1 MSLITWIVPRGNVSS
16 AEKRAISAIAESM
29 LGISRAS
36 GANFANSVSR
46 SSRSFFFDSITRQD
60 ALDLKSHAKQTSPRL
75 HQPGTS
81 EWTFEQKVVNDAKG
95 VKGTQPVIL
104 TPGTHPTRRVAV
116 KRRKVKF
123 VITSEYGLVRHTTR
137 SSVMDLG
144 QDKRTILF
152 AVIASYALSAPT
164 TRCAGVFHR

>member
-46 SSRSFFFDSITRQD
+46 SSGSFFFDSIIRED

-95 VKGTQPVIL
+95 VKGTQPRSL
-104 TPGTHPTRRVAV
+104 SDLPRSGLRTQPRGFNPG
-116 KRRKVKF
+116 
-123 VITSEYGLVRHTTR
+123 
-137 SSVMDLG
+137 D
-144 QDKRTILF
+144 
-152 AVIASYALSAPT
+152 ASNQASRPE
-164 TRCAGVFHR
+164 